1 MPDEKAPDHAIAIS
15 SIFSFLIAI
24 FGLYLCM
31 KVMLPQQR
39 FERNTNLTVFYL
51 AAFAFLIISVIP
63 FASSDSEVVFHFHK
77 RWDHQPTTITGV
89 CIEVF
94 RLVSVIFYLSSIT
107 NLLLLTLSRKFK
119 EH

>member
-1 MPDEKAPDHAIAIS
+1 MIEHSKAIASNSALPIDMKVHGQHALPEHKAPDHHAIAVS

-51 AAFAFLIISVIP
+51 AAFAFLVISVIP
-63 FASSDSEVVFHFHK
+63 F
-77 RWDHQPTTITGV
+77 
-89 CIEVF
+89 
-94 RLVSVIFYLSSIT
+94 
-107 NLLLLTLSRKFK
+107 
-119 EH
+119 